1 MRLKLVTSLILL
13 VLVFA
18 ALSQGAAD
26 NNKTAGDVTTQ
37 SPDTSAKYFAF
48 AVILLLALFAGIPL
62 YCNTIAA
69 HKHLTEMQ
77 KSLDIFI
84 REHADRI
91 DKDSLIQIIHECASA
106 DPAGAPGTTRG
117 VMALTITLIVGISLF
132 FMVAYNVDKT
142 VSADIKEVLLTLTG
156 ALTAII
162 GFYFGGKTGEPKPI
176 EPKAAETKETE
187 PTAEERKPEEQKAKL
202 YTIKEEDISYQE
214 KQCPKGTTM
223 DLANVPTE
231 ILDGWLLNK
240 KIEPYVGEPKDVHQE
255 LEGKPGW
262 YKIKMDF
269 HYQDDLYIKD
279 NVMNLTDVPA
289 SILAEWKKNGWVEPY
304 TGPVA

>member
-1 MRLKLVTSLILL
+1 
-13 VLVFA
+13 
-18 ALSQGAAD
+18 
-26 NNKTAGDVTTQ
+26 
-37 SPDTSAKYFAF
+37 
-48 AVILLLALFAGIPL
+48 
-62 YCNTIAA
+62 
-69 HKHLTEMQ
+69 
-77 KSLDIFI
+77 
-84 REHADRI
+84 
-91 DKDSLIQIIHECASA
+91 
-106 DPAGAPGTTRG
+106 
-117 VMALTITLIVGISLF
+117 
-132 FMVAYNVDKT
+132 
-142 VSADIKEVLLTLTG
+142 
-156 ALTAII
+156 
-162 GFYFGGKTGEPKPI
+162 
-176 EPKAAETKETE
+176 
-187 PTAEERKPEEQKAKL
+187 
-202 YTIKEEDISYQE
+202 
-214 KQCPKGTTM
+214 M